1 VTDERTT
8 DEREEPS
15 AARQAADEPEPAWAE
30 QIRAL
35 RKERGDRLKQLLGQ
49 DEPEDRR

>member
-1 VTDERTT
+1 MTDERTT

-30 QIRAL
+30 RIRAL
-35 RKERGDRLKQLLGQ
+35 RTERGHRLERLLGQ
-49 DEPEDRR
+49 DEPEVRP